1 MVRITRE
8 ELNQSLAPTGKV
20 EQETEKSQDKMTVA
34 YTLGLQEVDESDST
48 AYAKQIENEGK
59 KLYYVKQNRYGS
71 LYNPQGM
78 YSERNQAKMNR
89 YGAQWSF
96 KEVTQKT
103 FDQYLKFLETK
114 NEAWLSN
121 AEREMA

>member
-1 MVRITRE
+1 MARITKE
-8 ELNQSLAPTGKV
+8 ELNRSLASTSKD
-20 EQETEKSQDKMTVA
+20 EQKKQQSQDKPTVA

-48 AYAKQIENEGK
+48 AYAKQIDSNGEM
-59 KLYYVKQNRYGS
+59 LYYVKQNRYGS

-78 YSERNQAKMNR
+78 YSERNQTKMNR
-89 YGAQWSF
+89 YGAKWSF

-103 FDQYLKFLETK
+103 FEQYLKFLETK

-121 AEREMA
+121 AEREME

>member
-8 ELNQSLAPTGKV
+8 ELNQSLASPSKT
-20 EQETEKSQDKMTVA
+20 EQKTEESQDKTTIA
-34 YTLGLQEVDESDST
+34 YTLGLQEVDEADST
-48 AYAKQIENEGK
+48 AYAKQTENKGK
-59 KLYYVKQNRYGS
+59 RLYYVKQNRYGS

-89 YGAQWSF
+89 YGAKWSF